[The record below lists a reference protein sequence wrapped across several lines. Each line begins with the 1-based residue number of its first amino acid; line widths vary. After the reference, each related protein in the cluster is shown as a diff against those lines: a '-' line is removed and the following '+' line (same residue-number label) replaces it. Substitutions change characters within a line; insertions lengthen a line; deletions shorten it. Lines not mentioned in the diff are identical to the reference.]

1 MFEKG
6 RPFKVIAALE
16 LLAVLYGIILL
27 VPSGDL
33 GGSLARIPISAGT
46 DNQGN
51 HHLVRKML
59 TTKFP
64 LCLVAMELAAQLTVR
79 HLDLSLEWRRR
90 DTNEEADALTNECF
104 DSFDPALRLDA
115 TKASAS
121 FLCMKELEAATRI
134 WRREKYARAGGP

>member
-1 MFEKG
+1 MGFEKG
-6 RPFKVIAALE
+6 RPFKVIAA
-16 LLAVLYGIILL
+16 GIILL
-27 VPSGDL
+27 VPSGDF
-33 GGSLARIPISAGT
+33 GESLARIPISAGT

-79 HLDLSLEWRRR
+79 NLDLSLEWRRR

-104 DSFDPALRLDA
+104 EAFDPALRLDA
-115 TKASAS
+115 ARAATS
-121 FLCMKELEAATRI
+121 FLCLRELKVATRE
-134 WRREKYARAGGP
+134 WRRERHARAAGP